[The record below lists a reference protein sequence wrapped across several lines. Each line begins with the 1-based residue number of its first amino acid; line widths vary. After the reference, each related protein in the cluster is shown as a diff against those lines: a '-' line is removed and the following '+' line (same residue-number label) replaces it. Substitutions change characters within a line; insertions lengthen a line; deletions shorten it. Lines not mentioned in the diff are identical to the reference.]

1 MFSTPMINDGLTTR
15 RLQPGDIVNWF
26 DPIPPAT
33 DTTNTAFAYTA
44 ANILNNPTYIRNPA
58 GVSTDTFPDASVI
71 VNALTSILGISFV
84 PAGLSFRFRV
94 VNLSVNLLT
103 GAVTANT
110 GATMTRGNVLAS
122 TTKDFQF
129 NITNGSPAV
138 TVPNITSVNASAV
151 LSGFTS
157 AQLRQLSIGMVV
169 QNAVVGCQGFTII
182 GINLNAGTVT
192 LSNTATGAG
201 PSTFTFYPTYTVTG
215 LGA

>member
-1 MFSTPMINDGLTTR
+1 MFSTPMVNDGLTTR
-15 RLQPGDIVNWF
+15 RLQPGDIMNLF
-26 DPIPPAT
+26 DPIPPAA
-33 DTTNTAFAYTA
+33 DTTNTTFSYSV
-44 ANILNNPTYIRNPA
+44 ANILNNPSYVRNPA
-58 GVSTDTFPDASVI
+58 GVSTDTFPDASALVT
-71 VNALTSILGISFV
+71 ALTSILGVSFV

-94 VNLSVNLLT
+94 INLSANLLT

-110 GATMTRGNVLAS
+110 GATMTRGNVPAS

-138 TVPNITSVNASAV
+138 TVPNVTSANASAV

-157 AQLRQLSIGMVV
+157 AQLRQLSVGMVV

-182 GINLNAGTVT
+182 GVNLTAGTVT
-192 LSNTATGAG
+192 LSSTATGAG